1 MVYVRDILVEKGSHM
16 VTISPQAPVHTA
28 VILMNDHKI
37 GSLLVLE
44 EGRLVGI
51 LTERDILLHVVA
63 AERNARTLRVEEA
76 MTRDVVC
83 CRPHTSLEEAR
94 GVMKNRR
101 VRHLP
106 VLGEEDQVVGV
117 ISIGDLNAHQVTNQE
132 QTIYLLQEYIHGH
145 V

>member
-1 MVYVRDILVEKGSHM
+1 MVYVRDILVEKGPHM
-16 VTISPQAPVHTA
+16 VTISPQATVHTA

-44 EGRLVGI
+44 ERRLIGI
-51 LTERDILLHVVA
+51 LTERDILLHVVVE
-63 AERNARTLRVEEA
+63 ERNARTLRVEDA

-106 VLGEEDQVVGV
+106 VVAAEGEVVGV
-117 ISIGDLNAHQVTNQE
+117 ISIGDLNAHQVTHQE
-132 QTIYLLQEYIHGH
+132 QTIYLMEEYIHGH

>member
-1 MVYVRDILVEKGSHM
+1 
-16 VTISPQAPVHTA
+16 VHTA